1 MGPRNPS
8 HPSGNIFSPLLFS
21 GSPGYRL
28 PVLNDLDQWFATE
41 ILPLEGLLVGYLTR
55 VWPNASDVPDLRQDV
70 YVRVYESAKA
80 SRPSSP
86 KAFLFATARNLMA
99 DRVRHSR
106 VVPIESTK
114 DFDSS
119 NVLIDEMSP
128 ERHVAGRQ
136 ELRRLTT
143 ALDALSD
150 KCRNV
155 VWLRRVEGLSQRDT
169 AQRLG
174 LDEGAVESQLG
185 RGIRALAQAI
195 FGGDDGGEG
204 QRGRAEAAHDSKRQ

>member
-1 MGPRNPS
+1 LL
-8 HPSGNIFSPLLFS
+8 HFSVS
-21 GSPGYRL
+21 SRYCCR
-28 PVLNDLDQWFATE
+28 VLNDLDQWFAAE

-55 VWPNASDVPDLRQDV
+55 VWPNPSDVPDLRQDI
-70 YVRVYESAKA
+70 YVRVYESAQR

-86 KAFLFATARNLMA
+86 KAFLFATARNLMT

-106 VVPIESTK
+106 VVSIESMT
-114 DFDSS
+114 DFDHS
-119 NVLIDEMSP
+119 NVLIDEVSP
-128 ERHVAGRQ
+128 ERHLGARQ
-136 ELRRLTT
+136 ELHRLAA
-143 ALDALSD
+143 ALDTLSD

-174 LDEGAVESQLG
+174 LDEGAVESQLS

-195 FGGDDGGEG
+195 FGSGESSEG
-204 QRGRAEAAHDSKRQ
+204 QRGRTESAHESKRQ